1 MLSVLRFAGEVKG
14 CGTIGA
20 VTSEPAP
27 ARPYRGVPADQRRA
41 RRRATLL
48 AAGLEL
54 LGTQGWGATTVRKV
68 CAEAGLN
75 DRYFY
80 ESFPDR
86 DAFLLAVVDEQVALG
101 TDVILS
107 AARRA
112 PRDPQART
120 RAVVTAVLDFLTDD
134 PRRAQ
139 ILTHAFPAS
148 PLLQRRRIEIIR
160 TLAAIFAAE
169 TRETLDRVLLPDI
182 DVELTGLT
190 LTAGLW
196 ELFTT
201 WFRGDLDI
209 DRDHLTDYT
218 VALIL
223 STTELAAPLHHRLR

>member
-1 MLSVLRFAGEVKG
+1 VPAGE
-14 CGTIGA
+14 
-20 VTSEPAP
+20 
-27 ARPYRGVPADQRRA
+27 RRA
-41 RRRATLL
+41 RRRAALL

-86 DAFLLAVVDEQVALG
+86 DTLLLAIIDDQVAQG
-101 TDVILS
+101 TDVILT
-107 AARRA
+107 AAREA

-120 RAVVTAVLDFLTDD
+120 RAVVTAILDFLTGD
-134 PRRAQ
+134 PRRAH

-160 TLAAIFAAE
+160 AMAAIFAVQ
-169 TRETLDRVLLPDI
+169 THETLDQVLLPDI

-201 WFRGDLDI
+201 WFRGDLEI
-209 DRDHLTDYT
+209 DRDHLIDYT
-218 VALIL
+218 VALVL
-223 STTELAAPLHHRLR
+223 TTIELPAPLHHHLR

>member
-1 MLSVLRFAGEVKG
+1 
-14 CGTIGA
+14 
-20 VTSEPAP
+20 
-27 ARPYRGVPADQRRA
+27 
-41 RRRATLL
+41 
-48 AAGLEL
+48 
-54 LGTQGWGATTVRKV
+54 V

-86 DAFLLAVVDEQVALG
+86 DALLLAVIDDQVARG

-107 AARRA
+107 AAREA

-120 RAVVTAVLDFLTDD
+120 RAVVTAILDFLTGD
-134 PRRAQ
+134 PRRAH

-148 PLLQRRRIEIIR
+148 PLLQRRRIEIVR
-160 TLAAIFAAE
+160 TMAAIFAAQ
-169 TRETLDRVLLPDI
+169 THETLDQVLLPDI

-196 ELFTT
+196 EVFTT
-201 WFRGDLDI
+201 WFRGDLSI
-209 DRDHLTDYT
+209 DRDHLVDYT